1 MRFLLLLVW
10 LAGSAFA
17 GGPDAGRKPRVAVLY
32 FDVLSTNAD
41 LKVFSKGLAELLISD
56 LVANDGLE
64 VLERSRIEEVL
75 AELKLGESR
84 FADKGS
90 FEKAGRVLG
99 ADYLVLGSL
108 IGNKQLKVTARVVA
122 VGTASIPKS
131 ARVDLNGDDVFEAES
146 RLVAEVAQQLVAL
159 GALARAP
166 EPPKRGHKLPL
177 STATKYARALDAK
190 DKKDKDA
197 AVKLLTD
204 VVKEQP
210 EFKLAQLD
218 LLSLTK

>member
-1 MRFLLLLVW
+1 MRLLLLFVL
-10 LAGSAFA
+10 LASSAFA
-17 GGPDAGRKPRVAVLY
+17 GTDAGRKPRVAVLY
-32 FDVLSTNAD
+32 FDVLSTNED
-41 LKVFSKGLAELLISD
+41 LKVFSKGLAELLITD
-56 LVANDGLE
+56 LVATDGLD

-84 FADKGS
+84 FADKAS
-90 FEKAGRVLG
+90 FEKAGQVLG

-108 IGNKQLKVTARVVA
+108 IGNKEFKVTARVVA
-122 VGTASIPKS
+122 VGTAKIPKS
-131 ARVDLNGDDVFEAES
+131 AKVDLHGDDVFEAES
-146 RLVAEVAQQLVAL
+146 RLVVEVAQQLVAL

-166 EPPKRGHKLPL
+166 EPPKRPHKLPL

-190 DKKDKDA
+190 DKKDKPA